1 MYDSDDDRSIWYAR
15 YIDWTITTPLLL
27 LEVLLATGL
36 PLTEI
41 FTVSEYLEAM
51 EEQRSHAKGNRV
63 DAY

>member
-1 MYDSDDDRSIWYAR
+1 MYDFDGRSIWYAR

-27 LEVLLATGL
+27 LEILLATGL

-41 FTVSEYLEAM
+41 FTVSECLGAM
-51 EEQRSHAKGNRV
+51 REQLIHAEGTIV